1 MSTSLNLGYDEL
13 LRYTNEE
20 RQKWHDWLLAHPAA
34 MEAAVQPGGQLPT
47 VGKLVD
53 HIFLGEQRFLQRLTD
68 AKLVESTGLTGNN
81 VPPLFAYGASVRR
94 ELETYVSTLD
104 ADDAEQSRAYEIRGH
119 TWQLTPRKMLFHV
132 LVHEIRH
139 WAQIALAVRLAGLQ
153 PPGNHDLL
161 FSKALK

>member
-1 MSTSLNLGYDEL
+1 MLSLGYDEL

-34 MEAAVQPGGQLPT
+34 MDAPVQPDGRLPT
-47 VGKLVD
+47 VGKLID
-53 HIFLGEQRFLQRLTD
+53 HILLGERRFLQRLTG
-68 AKLVESTGLTGNN
+68 VPVSESTGLTGNN

-94 ELETYVSTLD
+94 ELEQYLSTLD
-104 ADDAEQSRAYEIRGH
+104 EDEADQSRAFVIRDQ
-119 TWQLTPRKMLFHV
+119 TWNLTPRKMLFHI

-139 WAQIALAVRLAGLQ
+139 WAQIALAVRLAGFE

-161 FSKALK
+161 FSRALR